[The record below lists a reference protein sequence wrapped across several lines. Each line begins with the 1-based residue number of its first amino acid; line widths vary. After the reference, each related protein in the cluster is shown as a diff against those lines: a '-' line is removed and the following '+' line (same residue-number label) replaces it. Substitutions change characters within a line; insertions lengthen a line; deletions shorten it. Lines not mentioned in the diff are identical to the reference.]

1 MNVIIIAAVV
11 VVKPQP
17 SIVDEIASRV
27 LNLSVEGTNFLMHT
41 LGKWREDQRLLT
53 YTPNNVA
60 KLIRDADK
68 KGLNVAVEI
77 QKGWDYYLFGQ
88 LVTDEFGQ
96 QRYEITGLC
105 DEMYEF
111 INLLELE
118 TLAEEIAND
127 EGMQVVL
134 DYAERYNK

>member
-1 MNVIIIAAVV
+1 MNVIIIAAV

-60 KLIRDADK
+60 KLIRDAEK
-68 KGLNVAVEI
+68 KGLNVKVEI
-77 QKGWDYYLFGQ
+77 DRGCDYYLFGQ
-88 LVTDEFGQ
+88 VVTDEFGHT
-96 QRYEITGLC
+96 RYEITGLC

-134 DYAERYNK
+134 EYAERYNK

>member
-1 MNVIIIAAVV
+1 MNVIIIAAV

-60 KLIRDADK
+60 KLIRDANK
-68 KGLNVAVEI
+68 KGLNVKVDI
-77 QKGWDYYLFGQ
+77 QNGWDEYLFGE
-88 LVTDEFGQ
+88 VSTDLFGQ

-111 INLLELE
+111 IKLLELE

-134 DYAERYNK
+134 EYAERYNK

>member
-1 MNVIIIAAVV
+1 MNVIIIAAV

-68 KGLNVAVEI
+68 KGLNVKVEI
-77 QKGWDYYLFGQ
+77 DRGWDYYLFGQ
-88 LVTDEFGQ
+88 VATDMFGQ

-127 EGMQVVL
+127 KGMQVVL
-134 DYAERYNK
+134 EYAERYNK

>member
-1 MNVIIIAAVV
+1 MNVIIIAAV

-60 KLIRDADK
+60 KLIRYANER
-68 KGLNVAVEI
+68 GFNVSVEI
-77 QKGWDYYLFGQ
+77 ERGRDYYIIGQ
-88 LVTDEFGQ
+88 KQTNEDYKIYGLVDTADEF
-96 QRYEITGLC
+96 I
-105 DEMYEF
+105 D
-111 INLLELE
+111 LLKLK
-118 TLAEEIAND
+118 TLAVEIAND
-127 EGMQVVL
+127 KGMQVVL
-134 DYAERYNK
+134 EYAERYNK

>member
-1 MNVIIIAAVV
+1 MNVIIIAAV

-60 KLIRDADK
+60 KLIRDAEK
-68 KGLNVAVEI
+68 KGLNVKVEI
-77 QKGWDYYLFGQ
+77 DRGWDYYLFGQ
-88 LVTDEFGQ
+88 VVTDEFGQ
-96 QRYEITGLC
+96 TRYEITGLC

-134 DYAERYNK
+134 EYAERYNK

>member
-1 MNVIIIAAVV
+1 MNVIIIVAV

-17 SIVDEIASRV
+17 SIVDEIANRV

-68 KGLNVAVEI
+68 KGLNVKVEI
-77 QKGWDYYLFGQ
+77 DRGWDYYLFGQ
-88 LVTDEFGQ
+88 VATDEFGQ
-96 QRYEITGLC
+96 TRYEITGLC

>member
-1 MNVIIIAAVV
+1 MKVIIIAAVV

-17 SIVDEIASRV
+17 SIVDEIESRV

-53 YTPNNVA
+53 YTPTNVA
-60 KLIRDADK
+60 KLIRYANER
-68 KGLNVAVEI
+68 GLNVNVEI
-77 QKGWDYYLFGQ
+77 ERGRDYYVIGQ
-88 LVTDEFGQ
+88 KKTNEDYEIYGLVDTADEF
-96 QRYEITGLC
+96 I
-105 DEMYEF
+105 D
-111 INLLELE
+111 LLDLE

>member
-1 MNVIIIAAVV
+1 MNVIIIAAV

-68 KGLNVAVEI
+68 KGLNVKVEI
-77 QKGWDYYLFGQ
+77 DRGWDYYLFGQ
-88 LVTDEFGQ
+88 VATDMFGQ

-127 EGMQVVL
+127 KGMQIVL